1 MLAVYKYTNNN
12 NTTVLDEIKKK
23 SKKWSNKVV
32 SLFKGNRKN
41 STNTSAVDEDGDE
54 IIFDSTSFIIQL

>member
-1 MLAVYKYTNNN
+1 MLAVYNTNNN
-12 NTTVLDEIKKK
+12 STTVLDEIKKK

-41 STNTSAVDEDGDE
+41 STNTSVVDEEGE
-54 IIFDSTSFIIQL
+54 EMIFQSTSFIIQL